1 MCHQLVTA
9 KTNATTELL
18 LLIDDKI
25 VSQWPYE
32 PVAHIGDLRDWDNQ
46 SDYGRDLSD
55 LQADFDAGRL
65 ELDQVLSEQCDLQDF
80 WSKFELDSL
89 WFVSHGY
96 PAGCEITEDIHE
108 SLSFLGDV
116 SDYWGKISDSDTW
129 GWDGD
134 SGEPI
139 DERGNTI
146 VNLKASRFRKL
157 KKSS

>member
-1 MCHQLVTA
+1 MFCQLITA

-32 PVAHIGDLRDWDNQ
+32 PVAQLIGDLRDWDNQ
-46 SDYGRDLSD
+46 SDCGRDLSD
-55 LQADFDAGRL
+55 YQADFDAGRL
-65 ELDQVLSEQCDLQDF
+65 ELDQVLSEQCDLQEF
-80 WSKFELDSL
+80 WSEFELESL

-108 SLSFLGDV
+108 SVDFLGDL
-116 SDYWGKISDSDTW
+116 SGYWGTVSNNDTW
-129 GWDGD
+129 AWDGC
-134 SGEPI
+134 SVEPT

-146 VNLKASRFRKL
+146 VNLKAFAKV
-157 KKSS
+157 

>member
-1 MCHQLVTA
+1 MYQLVIA

-18 LLIDDKI
+18 LLVDFKI
-25 VSQWPYE
+25 VSQWPYS

-46 SDYGRDLSD
+46 AEMGNDLSD
-55 LQADFDAGRL
+55 YQADYDSGVL

-89 WFVSHGY
+89 WFVSHGH

-108 SLSFLGDV
+108 SVDFLGDL
-116 SDYWGKISDSDTW
+116 SGYWGTVSNNDTW
-129 GWDGD
+129 AWDGC
-134 SGEPI
+134 SVEPT

-146 VNLKASRFRKL
+146 VNVKAFAKVQE
-157 KKSS
+157 